1 MRAKTI
7 LTLCCFLTLLLA
19 GTSLFAAPAPAQLLN
34 EITAPPVCSAAP
46 AAQSPQPALGLAG
59 GSAAVQSSAC
69 PAAVYQA
76 CYQHYGS
83 CTLCFCLGSSC
94 ECENRCV

>member
-19 GTSLFAAPAPAQLLN
+19 GTALFAEPAPALN
-34 EITAPPVCSAAP
+34 SPVLDSVAAAPVCSAAP
-46 AAQSPQPALGLAG
+46 AAQNAATGLGP
-59 GSAAVQSSAC
+59 VTNSAC
-69 PAAVYQA
+69 PADLWQA
-76 CYQHYGS
+76 CYRRYGT
-83 CTLCFCLGSSC
+83 CTLCFCLGSAC